1 MLLRYFILTLSAL
14 AFLVQGS
21 VWGSITNLFVDEIE
35 SMDRAIAASEKRLAA
50 QHEIKNFMLELRHLE
65 DCVAKT
71 ENPKAEATK
80 MVRLAEKILKVI
92 EEEHLEGLFAPA
104 YLEELRFYSSFA
116 RKTQLAPAKKE

>member
-1 MLLRYFILTLSAL
+1 LSAL

-21 VWGSITNLFVDEIE
+21 VWGSISNLFVDEIE

-50 QHEIKNFMLELRHLE
+50 QHEIKNFMLEMRHLE
-65 DCVAKT
+65 DCVIKT
-71 ENPKAEATK
+71 ENSKAEATK

-92 EEEHLEGLFAPA
+92 EEERLEGLFSPA

-116 RKTQLAPAKKE
+116 RKTQLAPTKKE